1 MSNGL
6 AFDSL
11 TPETESDTL
20 SLKTLLGVD
29 MGSYRQFRGGR
40 WRITF
45 YYEGERF
52 DVYRNKDGDPLETER
67 QCARTLAYIEELIQG
82 KEFDPAAWRKDRPF
96 LFERAVETWIKL
108 KPVSYETLESRERIA
123 NKFLLPFF
131 KGKDIRE
138 IRRIHVDEFLSNLK
152 DQGYSDK
159 YCYNIIAELRAC
171 LRFHADSIPKLPTFP
186 TVTFQEKPIRWL
198 TEDQQNKVFELIPEA
213 DGPIFIFQRYTG
225 CRPNEARGLLK
236 ENVHRDKG
244 IIVISTVIDSQGIL
258 RERTKTKRIRILPII
273 PEIEDCLKPREISKF
288 VFSKK
293 GLPYVKRTHE
303 KIWLTAN
310 VKAHEKYGIPI
321 ISMYPGTKH
330 SFGMQRLN
338 AGFSKDILQAIFGH
352 TDKRSTEK
360 YAKYLTESFSSV
372 MSGKVIPY
380 GAKVVQEGISY
391 GKD

>member
-1 MSNGL
+1 M
-6 AFDSL
+6 
-11 TPETESDTL
+11 
-20 SLKTLLGVD
+20 
-29 MGSYRQFRGGR
+29 
-40 WRITF
+40 
-45 YYEGERF
+45 
-52 DVYRNKDGDPLETER
+52 
-67 QCARTLAYIEELIQG
+67 
-82 KEFDPAAWRKDRPF
+82 
-96 LFERAVETWIKL
+96 
-108 KPVSYETLESRERIA
+108 ESRERIA

-138 IRRIHVDEFLSNLK
+138 IRRIHIDEFLSKLK
-152 DQGYSDK
+152 DQGCSDK

-198 TEDQQNKVFELIPEA
+198 TEDQQNKVFEFIPEA
-213 DGPIFIFQRYTG
+213 DRPIFTFQRYTG
-225 CRPNEARGLLK
+225 CRPNEARGLLR

-244 IIVISTVIDSQGIL
+244 IIVISTVIDSKGML

-303 KIWLTAN
+303 KIWHTAN
-310 VKAHEKYGIPI
+310 FRAHEKYGIPI
-321 ISMYPGTKH
+321 VSMYPGTKH

-338 AGFSKDILQAIFGH
+338 AGYSKDVLQAIFGH
-352 TDKRSTEK
+352 TDKRSTER

-380 GAKVVQEGISY
+380 GANMVQEGISY